1 MSGWLPVLFAAL
13 LDAFSPPPRSPAA
26 VVLSAAELISND
38 SERLLGQVRATSPGA
53 TTRAIAELLR
63 FDSASWVA
71 EIDVPTSVLIPLRDR
86 ALGVG
91 RQRWLASQI
100 PDAHVVAMDAGHASC
115 TLRSDKFVAA
125 LREAVESVHRRLTAE
140 QAS

>member
-1 MSGWLPVLFAAL
+1 L
-13 LDAFSPPPRSPAA
+13 PAA
-26 VVLSAAELISND
+26 AALSAAELISND
-38 SERLLGQVRATSPGA
+38 SEWLLSQLRTTSPGA
-53 TTRAIAELLR
+53 IARAIAELMR
-63 FDSASWVA
+63 FDSTSWVA

-100 PDAHVVAMDAGHASC
+100 PDAHVVAVDAGHAGC
-115 TLRSDKFVAA
+115 TLRSDKFVAG
-125 LREAVESVHRRLTAE
+125 LREAVESVRHRLITE